1 MSIANEI
8 SRIAGAK
15 ADIKRAINAKGGSL
29 VNEKLTAY
37 ADAIDDLLPEEFGN
51 RVRFIDWD
59 GTILKTIYVASGES
73 ATPPENPTHPGMTF
87 QGWNTALTNVLSN
100 RDIGA
105 VYTTASGASEF
116 DVRMV
121 VRTGYT
127 VTFYP
132 YIESGTLTI
141 DWGNGSSDTVTGT
154 GKQSIS
160 YTYADYGE
168 YTIKFTMSAGGS
180 WYIPDYF
187 CGGGNGNS
195 YLIYMRLTGIRQI
208 NSYAFHRCW
217 CLRGFTMSRDITS
230 IGEYAFYEDRAI
242 ITAVFPDSVT
252 SMGRYMLH
260 YCYGM
265 RRCVFPDTLTSIPE
279 WICYCCHV
287 LDGITIPDGVT
298 SVGYGAFYNCYGLQQ
313 ASLPAS
319 MKILYSEVFRECW
332 SLEKINFPDGMTN
345 INDSCFY
352 NCHGLKKVHLPNSI
366 TGFGS
371 YVFAYCYALREINI
385 PTGISYLPNGTCY
398 RCYSL
403 ENITIPA
410 NITTIGDEAFYECFT
425 LLNVRIHSGV
435 TNIRYGAFNY
445 CRAMQNYYLYPTAVP
460 TLNSTSAFYDIP
472 GNCVIWVPASTDRE
486 ILTAYKTASNWSN
499 YADSMREMEE

>member
-8 SRIAGAK
+8 SRLSGAK
-15 ADIKRAINAKGGSL
+15 ANIKRAINAKGGSL
-29 VNEKLTAY
+29 VNEKITSY
-37 ADAIDDLLPEEFGN
+37 ADAIDNLLPKEFGN

-59 GTILKTIYVASGES
+59 GTVLKTVYVASGES
-73 ATPPENPTHPGMTF
+73 ATPPANPSHSGMVF

-105 VYTTASGASEF
+105 VYTTASGACEF

-141 DWGNGSSDTVTGT
+141 DWGNGSTDTVTGT
-154 GKQSIS
+154 GKQTVS
-160 YTYADYGE
+160 YTYADYGN
-168 YTIKFTMSAGGS
+168 YTIKFTMSEGGS

-187 CGGGNGNS
+187 CNGSNGNS
-195 YLIYMRLTGIRQI
+195 YLVNMRLTGITKI
-208 NSYAFHRCW
+208 NGYAFYHNW

-230 IGEYAFYEDRAI
+230 IGEYAFYEDRAMLA
-242 ITAVFPDSVT
+242 AVFPDSVT
-252 SMGRYMLH
+252 SMGRYMMY
-260 YCYGM
+260 YCYGL
-265 RRCVFPDTLTSIPE
+265 RRCVFPDTMTGIPE
-279 WICYCCHV
+279 WICHCCHV

-298 SVGYGAFYNCYGLQQ
+298 TVGYGAFYNCYALQE

-319 MKILYSEVFRECW
+319 MKILYGEVFRECW
-332 SLEKINFPDGMTN
+332 ALKKINFPDGMTN

-352 NCHGLKKVHLPNSI
+352 NCHGLEKVHLPNTI
-366 TGFGS
+366 TGLGS
-371 YVFAYCYALREINI
+371 YVFSYCYALREVNV
-385 PTGISYLPNGTCY
+385 PTGITYLPNGMCY
-398 RCYSL
+398 RCHSL
-403 ENITIPA
+403 ENITIPT

-445 CRAMQNYYLYPTAVP
+445 CRAMQNYYLYPTTVP

-472 GNCVIWVPASTDRE
+472 GSCVIWVPASTDRE